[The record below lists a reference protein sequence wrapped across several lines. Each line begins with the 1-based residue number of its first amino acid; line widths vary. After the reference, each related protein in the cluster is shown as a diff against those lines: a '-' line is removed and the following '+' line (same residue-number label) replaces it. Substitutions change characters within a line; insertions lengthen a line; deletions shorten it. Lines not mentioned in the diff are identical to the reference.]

1 MESIVHESP
10 DRIPYS
16 TALKCLLDADAL
28 LVPGSNDPGYTASK
42 IYPYLLAGRPML
54 AVFHQESSVTKIM
67 NSVDGGT
74 IVNFDSDTSIKQLAE
89 KIRTTA
95 FDENGDIRKVP
106 LDEEAFIPYDAKSQA
121 QILGTF
127 FKTCLK
133 ESA

>member
-1 MESIVHESP
+1 
-10 DRIPYS
+10 
-16 TALKCLLDADAL
+16 
-28 LVPGSNDPGYTASK
+28 
-42 IYPYLLAGRPML
+42 ML

-89 KIRTTA
+89 KIRATA

-127 FKTCLK
+127 FKTCLE